1 MEKPNLKN
9 QYTLLV
15 YLILLKYTYENHEIK
30 QQQILKYLADDY
42 HVVTQRRSISRA
54 LAVLG

>member
-15 YLILLKYTYENHEIK
+15 YLILLKYTYENHKIK

-42 HVVTQRRSISRA
+42 HDLEERGAKDPSVD
-54 LAVLG
+54 